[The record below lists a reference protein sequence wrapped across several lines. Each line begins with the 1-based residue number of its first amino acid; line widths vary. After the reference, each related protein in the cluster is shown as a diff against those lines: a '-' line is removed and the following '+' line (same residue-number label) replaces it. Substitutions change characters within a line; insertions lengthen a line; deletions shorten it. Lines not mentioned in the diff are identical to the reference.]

1 MQICDILID
10 REIIIVNKLD
20 KYTTPPPP
28 PFPILSRLEHIRDL
42 SRDCDAS
49 CTDIVSKLFEV
60 AKIAVTVDDQLEQ
73 LDDSDSGALFV
84 GDHRQGIEYLPLL
97 AKFGDL
103 QKKDVHFVAKPFS
116 MQARIMGYLAAKSSE
131 PTLPVIPRTLSR
143 DRKNIFNRDLFWRL
157 TKRSFLPSESE
168 IREING
174 STLEKASCFIQ
185 EREVVV
191 IYPAGGV
198 VDACSAR
205 WKRGVGEVI
214 KKVDSSNRDSVK
226 IIPFRFDDFS
236 RWRLTRALA
245 RACNDRRH
253 SAEIQEI
260 MLRLGECG
268 TIDELFPD
276 VDKLSSMEITS
287 RLHNQFIEKFGETF

>member
-1 MQICDILID
+1 MQMHGMLISRGIVMDKFD
-10 REIIIVNKLD
+10 R
-20 KYTTPPPP
+20 YTIPPP
-28 PFPILSRLEHIRDL
+28 PFPFSRYLEKIRSLSEDRGVTET
-42 SRDCDAS
+42 AA
-49 CTDIVSKLFEV
+49 KLFNM
-60 AKIAVTVDDQLEQ
+60 AKIAIIVANQSERFDNG
-73 LDDSDSGALFV
+73 DSGMLLV
-84 GDHRQGIEYLPLL
+84 GDHRQGVEYLPLL
-97 AKFGDL
+97 AKLGDL
-103 QKKDVHFVAKPFS
+103 GKKDVHFVAKPFS
-116 MQARIMGYLAAKSSE
+116 MQARVMGYLAAKSSE

-143 DRKNIFNRDLFWRL
+143 DRRNILNRDLFWRL

-174 STLEKASCFIQ
+174 STLEKASCYIQ
-185 EREVVV
+185 EKEAVV

-236 RWRLTRALA
+236 RWRLMSAVA
-245 RACNDRRH
+245 KACNGKTSDK
-253 SAEIQEI
+253 SQEI
-260 MLRLGECG
+260 TLRFGKYG

-287 RLHNQFIEKFGETF
+287 RLQCQFTERFGEIF

>member
-1 MQICDILID
+1 M
-10 REIIIVNKLD
+10 NKLD
-20 KYTTPPPP
+20 KYTTPPPPP
-28 PFPILSRLEHIRDL
+28 PFPILSRLEHIRGL
-42 SRDCDAS
+42 SRECDAS
-49 CTDIVSKLFEV
+49 CTSIVSKLFEV
-60 AKIAVTVDDQLEQ
+60 AKIAITVDDQLEQ
-73 LDDSDSGALFV
+73 LDDSDSGTLFV

-97 AKFGDL
+97 AKFGDSE
-103 QKKDVHFVAKPFS
+103 KKNVHFVAKPFS
-116 MQARIMGYLAAKSSE
+116 MQARIMGHLAATASGL
-131 PTLPVIPRTLSR
+131 TLPVIPRTLSR

-174 STLEKASCFIQ
+174 STLEKASCYIQ
-185 EREVVV
+185 EKEAVV

-205 WKRGVGEVI
+205 WKRGVGEII
-214 KKVDSSNRDSVK
+214 KKVDPSNRDSVK

-236 RWRLTRALA
+236 RWRLMSAVA
-245 RACNDRRH
+245 KACNGKTSDK
-253 SAEIQEI
+253 SQEI
-260 MLRLGECG
+260 TLRFGKCG

>member
-1 MQICDILID
+1 M
-10 REIIIVNKLD
+10 
-20 KYTTPPPP
+20 
-28 PFPILSRLEHIRDL
+28 
-42 SRDCDAS
+42 SRDCDIS
-49 CTDIVSKLFEV
+49 CTGIVSKLFEV
-60 AKIAVTVDDQLEQ
+60 ANIAVTIDDQLEQ
-73 LDDSDSGALFV
+73 FDSSNSGMLFV

-103 QKKDVHFVAKPFS
+103 EKKNIHFVAKPFS
-116 MQARIMGYLAAKSSE
+116 MQARIMGHLAATASDL
-131 PTLPVIPRTLSR
+131 TLPVIPRTLSR

-185 EREVVV
+185 EREAVV

-214 KKVDSSNRDSVK
+214 KKVDSSSRDSVE

-236 RWRLTRALA
+236 RWRLMSAVIK
-245 RACNDRRH
+245 ACDGKT
-253 SAEIQEI
+253 SDKSQEI
-260 MLRLGECG
+260 TLRLGKCG

-287 RLHNQFIEKFGETF
+287 RLQCQFIERFGEIF

>member
-1 MQICDILID
+1 M
-10 REIIIVNKLD
+10 NKLD

-28 PFPILSRLEHIRDL
+28 PFPILIRLEHIRDL

-84 GDHRQGIEYLPLL
+84 SDHRQGIEYLPLL

-103 QKKDVHFVAKPFS
+103 EKKDVHFVAKPFS
-116 MQARIMGYLAAKSSE
+116 MQARIMGHLAATASDL
-131 PTLPVIPRTLSR
+131 TLPVIPRTLSR

-157 TKRSFLPSESE
+157 TKRSFLPNESE
-168 IREING
+168 IKEIND

-185 EREVVV
+185 EKEVVV
-191 IYPAGGV
+191 ICPAGGV
-198 VDACSAR
+198 VDACSAQ

-236 RWRLTRALA
+236 RWRLTQSLV
-245 RACNDRRH
+245 RACNDRWH
-253 SAEIQEI
+253 SAETQEI
-260 MLRLGECG
+260 TLRLGEWY
-268 TIDELFPD
+268 
-276 VDKLSSMEITS
+276 S
-287 RLHNQFIEKFGETF
+287 RGFIS

>member
-1 MQICDILID
+1 
-10 REIIIVNKLD
+10 
-20 KYTTPPPP
+20 
-28 PFPILSRLEHIRDL
+28 
-42 SRDCDAS
+42 
-49 CTDIVSKLFEV
+49 
-60 AKIAVTVDDQLEQ
+60 
-73 LDDSDSGALFV
+73 
-84 GDHRQGIEYLPLL
+84 
-97 AKFGDL
+97 
-103 QKKDVHFVAKPFS
+103 
-116 MQARIMGYLAAKSSE
+116 MGYLAAKSSE

-143 DRKNIFNRDLFWRL
+143 DRRNILNRDLFWRL

-174 STLEKASCFIQ
+174 STLEKASCYIQ
-185 EREVVV
+185 EKEAVV

-236 RWRLTRALA
+236 RWRLMSAVA
-245 RACNDRRH
+245 KACNGKTSDK
-253 SAEIQEI
+253 SQEI
-260 MLRLGECG
+260 TLRFGKYG

-287 RLHNQFIEKFGETF
+287 RLQCQFTERFGEIF